1 MYEELSSL
9 LREAFD
15 AGIVT
20 SAMQTRIDAA
30 RTECGITVSD
40 YRVLESGIRVDAYLR
55 KVQERQRLGHSFLGD
70 LRKQYRIT
78 EEDAPVLRQ
87 KLQELD
93 QPKPV
98 ASSSPSSPVASALE
112 RSERLKAETAGAA
125 PTVPPAE
132 RPAPRPVVTLDP
144 DHHRPLIIVA
154 DDNETQLFLTRAT
167 LVEHNY
173 DCLTVETPDAAERL
187 ILEKTPALVICDI
200 NFGIGVP
207 TGLDIFMNVRAKGY
221 RMPFVIMSA
230 FLQKEFKESAKRIG
244 VSDYVVKPTDPDEL
258 IAVVKKHLR

>member
-15 AGIVT
+15 DGIVT
-20 SAMQTRIDAA
+20 SAMQARIDAA
-30 RTECGITVSD
+30 RTECGIAASD
-40 YRVLESGIRVDAYLR
+40 FRDLESGIRVDAYLR
-55 KVQERQRLGHSFLGD
+55 KVQERQRLGHTFLGD

-78 EEDAPVLRQ
+78 EEDAPLLRK

-93 QPKPV
+93 QPKTVP
-98 ASSSPSSPVASALE
+98 PSSPVASALE
-112 RSERLKAETAGAA
+112 RSERLKAESA
-125 PTVPPAE
+125 PVPSASPADRTDA
-132 RPAPRPVVTLDP
+132 RPSVTLNP

-173 DCLTVETPDAAERL
+173 DCLTVDTPDAAERL

-207 TGLDIFMNVRAKGY
+207 TGFDIFMKVRAKGY

-230 FLQKEFKESAKRIG
+230 FIQKEFRESAKRIG
-244 VSDYVVKPTDPDEL
+244 VNEYIVKPTDPDEL

>member
-1 MYEELSSL
+1 MYEELTSL

-15 AGIVT
+15 DGIVT
-20 SAMQTRIDAA
+20 SAMHARIDAA
-30 RTECGITVSD
+30 RTQCGIAEPD
-40 YRVLESGIRVDAYLR
+40 YRALESSIRVDAYLR
-55 KVQERQRLGHSFLGD
+55 KVQERQRMGHTFLGD

-78 EEDAPVLRQ
+78 EEDAPILRQ

-93 QPKPV
+93 QPKPAPP
-98 ASSSPSSPVASALE
+98 ASSVPSALD
-112 RSERLKAETAGAA
+112 RSERLKTESAE
-125 PTVPPAE
+125 PTVV
-132 RPAPRPVVTLDP
+132 RPSVTLDP

-173 DCLTVETPDAAERL
+173 DCLTVDTPEAAERL
-187 ILEKTPALVICDI
+187 IIEKAPALVICDI
-200 NFGIGVP
+200 NFGIGLP
-207 TGLDIFMNVRAKGY
+207 TGLDIFMSVRAKGY

-244 VSDYVVKPTDPDEL
+244 VNEYIVKPTDPDEL
-258 IAVVKKHLR
+258 ISIVKKHLR